1 MVGGGGEEA
10 DGGHGPELNLKIGRH
25 CKIVRFIAKLRE
37 DRVRVRQHS
46 SLFSPYQKGEII
58 MSEVN

>member
-1 MVGGGGEEA
+1 MVGGGV
-10 DGGHGPELNLKIGRH
+10 DGGHGLELNLKFGRH
-25 CKIVRFIAKLRE
+25 CKIVGFIAKLRE